1 VTILIATGLKREAQ
15 ILGGPGLRAI
25 PGGGRAAALEAAL
38 LAAAQGAD
46 AIVSLGIGG
55 ALAAGLQ
62 PGDWVVATEILA
74 DGLGAPTDAAWTAA
88 IAKRLPGART
98 GAILGS
104 DAMLT
109 RATDKSDARRRY
121 GALAVDMESHAA
133 ARVAERLGL
142 PFAAARVVSDAADRD
157 LPDAVKVGMTPEG
170 GMALGAVL
178 WALARDP
185 RQLPALIRAGR
196 EAETAFRALA
206 DGRHLLGPRIGLPD
220 LGQLPLDVG

>member
-15 ILGGPGLRAI
+15 ILGGPGLQAI
-25 PGGGRAAALEAAL
+25 PGGGRVGALEAAL
-38 LAAAQGAD
+38 LAAAEGAD

-62 PGDWVVATEILA
+62 PGDWVVARDIVA
-74 DGLGAPTDAAWTAA
+74 DGLSTPTNAAWTVT
-88 IAKRLPGART
+88 IAERLAGART

-104 DAMLT
+104 DVMLT
-109 RATDKSDARRRY
+109 RATEKADAHRRH
-121 GALAVDMESHAA
+121 GALAVDMESHVA
-133 ARVAERLGL
+133 ARVAARLGL

-157 LPDAVKVGMTPEG
+157 LPDAVKVGMTPDG

-178 WALARDP
+178 WALAKRP
-185 RQLPALIRAGR
+185 AQLPALIRAGR

-206 DGRHLLGPRIGLPD
+206 DGRHLLGARIGLPD

>member
-15 ILGGPGLRAI
+15 ILGGAGLRAI
-25 PGGGRAAALEAAL
+25 PGGGRAQALEAAL
-38 LAAAQGAD
+38 LAAAEGAD

-55 ALAAGLQ
+55 ALAPGLQ
-62 PGDWVVATEILA
+62 PGAWVVATEILA
-74 DGLGAPTDAAWTAA
+74 EGLRAPTDAAWTAA
-88 IAKRLPGART
+88 IAERLAGART

-109 RATDKSDARRRY
+109 RAAEKAEAHRRC

-133 ARVAERLGL
+133 ARVAMRLGL
-142 PFAAARVVSDAADRD
+142 PFAAARVVSDAADRE
-157 LPDAVKVGMTPEG
+157 LPDAVKVGMTPDG

-178 WALARDP
+178 WALAKRPD
-185 RQLPALIRAGR
+185 QLPALIRAGR
-196 EAETAFRALA
+196 EAEIAFRALA

-220 LGQLPLDVG
+220 FVQLPLDVG

>member
-15 ILGGPGLRAI
+15 ILGGPGLKAS
-25 PGGGRAAALEAAL
+25 PGGGRSAGLEAAL
-38 LAAAQGAD
+38 LAAAEGAE

-55 ALAAGLQ
+55 ALASGLQ

-74 DGLGAPTDAAWTAA
+74 DGLSAPTDAAWTAA
-88 IAKRLPGART
+88 IAERVAAART

-104 DAMLT
+104 EVMLT
-109 RATDKSDARRRY
+109 RATDKADAHRRT
-121 GALAVDMESHAA
+121 GALAIDMESHVA
-133 ARVAERLGL
+133 ARLAGRLGL

-178 WALARDP
+178 WALARRP
-185 RQLPALIRAGR
+185 AQLPALIRAGR
-196 EAETAFRALA
+196 EAQIAFRALS

-220 LGQLPLDVG
+220 LAQLPLDVA